1 MAIADRA
8 LKIAIIA
15 GEHNRVAEAIGKAEK
30 LPAN

>member
-1 MAIADRA
+1 MQLGRP

-15 GEHNRVAEAIGKAEK
+15 GEHNRVAEIIGNAEK